1 MIFLYAVAF
10 GLLLG
15 YASGGRLSR
24 LLALDLRALWL
35 VLGALAIQILIY
47 PFFTDEPVIPYGTAI
62 LHGVSYAMVFLWLV
76 RNFRVR
82 PLWAIG
88 AGAVL
93 NLLML
98 LLNRGAMPASPHAL
112 RLSGLPDIAA
122 ALDRGEAYGNLVGI
136 SASTKLNF
144 LGDWVPLP
152 DWLPFARPMSVG
164 DVVVMIGLVW
174 LLVRGMRTHRRGA

>member
-1 MIFLYAVAF
+1 
-10 GLLLG
+10 
-15 YASGGRLSR
+15 
-24 LLALDLRALWL
+24 
-35 VLGALAIQILIY
+35 
-47 PFFTDEPVIPYGTAI
+47 
-62 LHGVSYAMVFLWLV
+62 
-76 RNFRVR
+76 
-82 PLWAIG
+82 
-88 AGAVL
+88 
-93 NLLML
+93 
-98 LLNRGAMPASPHAL
+98 MPASPHAL

-122 ALDRGEAYGNLVGI
+122 ALERGEAYGNLVGI